1 MPVGGMRPGRKR
13 GKGEGGGATRL
24 GAGREGARGW
34 REGGVGNREGLRERE
49 TGRITVEAGYHHGDR
64 EMTRHFTPVWVVKE
78 GMEHNHIGDQY
89 RWKVGGNERNVMGT
103 RKAGERDCSGDTK

>member
-1 MPVGGMRPGRKR
+1 
-13 GKGEGGGATRL
+13 
-24 GAGREGARGW
+24 
-34 REGGVGNREGLRERE
+34 
-49 TGRITVEAGYHHGDR
+49 
-64 EMTRHFTPVWVVKE
+64 MTRHFTPVWVVKE